1 MKNLPYVWVN
11 GISKFDGALDQVEI
25 CLTELKKHAIEAD
38 FHNKEHKD
46 NFKRNL
52 AYMKIL
58 FERAEL
64 LARGRAK
71 IL

>member
-1 MKNLPYVWVN
+1 MQNLPYVWVN
-11 GISKFDGALDQVEI
+11 GIDKFDGALEQVEI
-25 CLTELKKHAIEAD
+25 CLTALKAHAIESD
-38 FHNKEHKD
+38 FHNKEQKE